1 MRATSYLFGLFT
13 GYLVHYIKEKKY
25 FITLHILKIRLQN
38 QIRFFYLEHRFR
50 FSRMALWILWV
61 VSIVIGIGSMFSIV
75 AFFGTNYSR
84 TIRSL
89 YAGLHRLGWSFATSW
104 ILLATVLDYVGPL
117 KSILS
122 SRALVP
128 LSRLT
133 YCAYLSNGLVE
144 LYLAGSIR
152 TPKYMSTINLVRK
165 KNSLSVTKMVQLMFV
180 LLDYSSEKRYRIFC
194 LRSSVR

>member
-1 MRATSYLFGLFT
+1 MS
-13 GYLVHYIKEKKY
+13 
-25 FITLHILKIRLQN
+25 
-38 QIRFFYLEHRFR
+38 
-50 FSRMALWILWV
+50 LWILWV
-61 VSIVIGIGSMFSIV
+61 ASIVIGIGSMFSIV
-75 AFFGTNYSR
+75 VFFGTNYST

-104 ILLATVLDYVGPL
+104 ILLASVLDYAGPL

-144 LYLAGSIR
+144 LYQAGSIR
-152 TPKYMSTINLVRK
+152 TPKYMSTMNLVGK
-165 KNSLSVTKMVQLMFV
+165 IA
-180 LLDYSSEKRYRIFC
+180 EAYR
-194 LRSSVR
+194 

>member
-1 MRATSYLFGLFT
+1 
-13 GYLVHYIKEKKY
+13 
-25 FITLHILKIRLQN
+25 
-38 QIRFFYLEHRFR
+38 
-50 FSRMALWILWV
+50 MALWILWV
-61 VSIVIGIGSMFSIV
+61 AAIVIGIASMFSIV
-75 AFFGTNYSR
+75 VFFGTDYSR

-104 ILLATVLDYVGPL
+104 ILLACVLDYAGPL

-165 KNSLSVTKMVQLMFV
+165 YGWHVSGMLQMIFV
-180 LLDYSSEKRYRIFC
+180 LLLCSSEKRYHMFC